1 MASWQQPLYSPNNDQ
16 GSPRGALMLSMV
28 SQCWRWSDQALM
40 EASSWRFNASNVMSS
55 ASVAISAMPI

>member
-1 MASWQQPLYSPNNDQ
+1 
-16 GSPRGALMLSMV
+16 MLSMV
-28 SQCWRWSDQALM
+28 SQCWRRPNQALM